1 MHLFEIEDL
10 RRALT
15 QRESELERVET
26 EKNRTSMEKNDFIKT
41 VKALEADLVR
51 VRKDAERFGNDLKA
65 LKKEKEKLEER
76 RRIESERSERGEK
89 QLKARMRILSEEIQG
104 EREKWRTLNE
114 QWRTHVCTAYVSSA

>member
-15 QRESELERVET
+15 QKESELERVET
-26 EKNRTSMEKNDFIKT
+26 EKNRASMEKNDFIKT

-65 LKKEKEKLEER
+65 LKKEKEKLEEK
-76 RRIESERSERGEK
+76 RRIECERTERGEK
-89 QLKARMRILSEEIQG
+89 QLKARMRILSDEIQG

-114 QWRTHVCTAYVSSA
+114 QWRTHVCAVYVSFA